1 MQESWV
7 LAPVG
12 EDPTRHWATKPICY
26 DYWAGA
32 PDSGSLHDRSLH
44 THALQQEKPPQCDTW
59 APQLES
65 HARSPQQEK
74 ATQQQRP
81 GVAKN
86 KLIKL

>member
-1 MQESWV
+1 MVKNLTAS
-7 LAPVG
+7 
-12 EDPTRHWATKPICY
+12 
-26 DYWAGA
+26 AGDTGFI
-32 PDSGSLHDRSLH
+32 PGPGRSLMPRNNWLYAPQLLSPYILDSVLH
-44 THALQQEKPPQCDTW
+44 HKKPLQQEKPPQCDTW

-86 KLIKL
+86 K